1 MSFSDEI
8 SDGFVTEF
16 TDNSHGIRTEMCF
29 RTDTALS
36 EKAASQIIYNSVP
49 KVFQTDF
56 APFRL
61 WDIGIDYRRI
71 SGGI

>member
-16 TDNSHGIRTEMCF
+16 MNNSHGI